1 LLGEKIN
8 FVEDSDVEGE
18 TKRGDEA
25 NLVKIVFRQLADK
38 FSEDIIVLR
47 EAKRML
53 AESKFINSEHPD
65 LLKESKNLFNKLK
78 HSESG

>member
-1 LLGEKIN
+1 
-8 FVEDSDVEGE
+8 VEDSDVEGE

-38 FSEDIIVLR
+38 FSDDIIVLR

-53 AESKFINSEHPD
+53 AESKFISSEHAD
-65 LLKESKNLFNKLK
+65 LLKESQNLYRALK
-78 HSESG
+78 YSENG